1 MHSNIMSAP
10 LLRRKSNMAPSEQS
24 MQILLFVTIVA
35 AYLMSC
41 YLRIHSSYEKCD
53 PNDPNNWWNMPP
65 VDAVPYATGVAENS
79 ASKDT
84 AMATG
89 AADGGGSIR
98 EDSFGTNNQVTI
110 VGIKIC

>member
-1 MHSNIMSAP
+1 
-10 LLRRKSNMAPSEQS
+10 
-24 MQILLFVTIVA
+24 
-35 AYLMSC
+35 
-41 YLRIHSSYEKCD
+41 
-53 PNDPNNWWNMPP
+53 MPP